1 MKWILNI
8 ITVAFL
14 TLAFTACSSITSPG
28 KVLLEAKLADSLL
41 QSGIVETQIVSVDL
55 TAAELQILINSLD
68 EYQKFRSKWAS
79 AVDSPETIP
88 INLALISQDYIQLY
102 GAYMDVK
109 NGVVLPHWDE
119 YSPAQRG
126 YLAGYLAR
134 AQTIDRAFQELLA
147 AKQSHQAAS
156 QLLEL
161 AVLAAQLSGIY

>member
-1 MKWILNI
+1 MRRILSFLA
-8 ITVAFL
+8 ITLSL
-14 TLAFTACSSITSPG
+14 TMLWGCSTVTSPG
-28 KVLLEAKLADSLL
+28 KVLLEATLADKLI
-41 QSGIVETQIVSVDL
+41 QSGVVETQVVAVDL
-55 TAAELQILINSLD
+55 SETELEILIKALD
-68 EYQKFRSKWAS
+68 DYQAFRNKWGSVVEA
-79 AVDSPETIP
+79 PETIP
-88 INLALISQDYIQLY
+88 LNLALISHDYIQLY
-102 GAYMDVK
+102 SAYMDVK

-119 YSPAQRG
+119 YSPAQQG